1 VHADDFDGEILR
13 MSQRPV
19 MRVPVSLRTLLPAAS
34 FVGCADIR
42 VTDAVDCSQKCTT
55 QTLFAA
61 IPGSRV
67 DGITFVDDAIQHGA
81 NSLLVQR
88 PLPNVQVPQCVVP
101 NVRRAYSELCS
112 ALAGHPSRQLNL
124 IAVTGTNGK
133 TTVTWLI
140 RSIFETSGHRAGL
153 LGTIEYHNGVD
164 SAPSEM
170 TTPDSKL
177 LANWLNAMVARDTKY
192 AALEVSSHALDQDRI
207 AGTHFDAAIVTNI
220 TQDHFDYHHDAVHY
234 RESKAHMLDYLKP
247 NGLVVLNA
255 DDPESAALVDRL
267 GPDARW
273 VTFGLE
279 RSAHIW
285 ATILEESL
293 RGTRFRLHRGAESIE
308 ITTSL
313 VGRHNVSN
321 CLAAAA
327 AMERFD
333 ISLDEVK
340 AGIEALRFVPGR
352 LERVE
357 CGQPFD
363 VFIDYA
369 HTEDALRRCVGSLKR
384 LGRGRVI
391 CTVGAGG
398 DRDRSKRP
406 LIGRATSAA
415 DLAIITSDN
424 PRSEDPEQIIREIVS
439 GCGPVDHPPVIEPD
453 RGEAIRRALESAEA
467 GDCVLVAGKGH
478 EREQII
484 GNRRIPF
491 VDRDV
496 VRAILTERSHHAAAA
511 PCGA

>member
-1 VHADDFDGEILR
+1 
-13 MSQRPV
+13 MSQRFVPL
-19 MRVPVSLRTLLPAAS
+19 RVPVSLRTLLPAAS

-42 VTDAVDCSQKCTT
+42 VTDAVECSQKCAP

-61 IPGSRV
+61 IPGTHV
-67 DGITFVDDAIQHGA
+67 DGATFVDEAIQRGA

-88 PLPNVQVPQCVVP
+88 PLPTVEVPQCVVP
-101 NVRRAYSELCS
+101 NARRAYAELCS
-112 ALAGHPSRQLNL
+112 ALAGHPSRHLNL

-133 TTVTWLI
+133 TTVTWLV

-164 SAPSEM
+164 SAPSDM
-170 TTPDSKL
+170 TTPDSKT
-177 LANWLNAMVARDTKY
+177 LAHWLSTMVSRDTTH
-192 AALEVSSHALDQDRI
+192 AALEVSSHALDQDRT
-207 AGTHFDAAIVTNI
+207 AGTEFDAAVVTNI
-220 TQDHFDYHHDAVHY
+220 TQDHFDYHHDAAHY
-234 RESKAHMLDYLKP
+234 REAKARLLENLKP
-247 NGLVVLNA
+247 RGLAVLNA
-255 DDPESAALVDRL
+255 DDPESAALVNRL
-267 GPDARW
+267 PDGARW

-279 RSAHIW
+279 RPAQIW

-293 RGTRFRLHRGAESIE
+293 HGTRFRVHRGAETIE

-333 ISLDEVK
+333 VTLDEVK

-352 LERVE
+352 LERIE

-384 LGRGRVI
+384 LGRGRLI
-391 CTVGAGG
+391 CVVGAGG

-406 LIGRATSAA
+406 LIGRAASGAN
-415 DLAIITSDN
+415 LAIITSDN
-424 PRSEDPEQIIREIVS
+424 PRSEDPAQIIREIVS
-439 GCGPVDHPPVIEPD
+439 GCDSTDHPPIVEPD
-453 RGEAIRRALESAEA
+453 RAEAIRRALDSAEA

-496 VRAILTERSHHAAAA
+496 VRAILARRRQVAEAAH
-511 PCGA
+511 CGA

>member
-1 VHADDFDGEILR
+1 
-13 MSQRPV
+13 MSQRSALPL
-19 MRVPVSLRTLLPAAS
+19 RVPVSLRTLLPAAS

-42 VTDAVDCSQKCTT
+42 VTDAVDSSQKCTP

-61 IPGSRV
+61 IPGTHV
-67 DGITFVDDAIQHGA
+67 DGAAYAGEAIEHGA

-88 PLPNVQVPQCVVP
+88 PLPSVEVPQCVVP
-101 NVRRAYSELCS
+101 NVRRAYAELCS
-112 ALAGHPSRQLNL
+112 ALAGHPCRHLNL
-124 IAVTGTNGK
+124 IGVTGTNGK

-140 RSIFETSGHRAGL
+140 RSIFETSGRRAGL

-170 TTPDSKL
+170 TTPDSKN
-177 LANWLNAMVARDTKY
+177 LAHWLSAMVARGTTH

-207 AGTHFDAAIVTNI
+207 AGTQFDAAIVTNI
-220 TQDHFDYHHDAVHY
+220 TQDHFDYHHDAAHY
-234 RESKAHMLDYLKP
+234 RESKARILEYLKP
-247 NGLVVLNA
+247 QGLVVLNA
-255 DDPESAALVDRL
+255 DDPASASLADRL

-273 VTFGLE
+273 VTFGHE

-285 ATILEESL
+285 ATVLEESL
-293 RGTRFRLHRGAESIE
+293 RGTRFRVHRGAESIE

-321 CLAAAA
+321 CLAAVA

-333 ISLDEVK
+333 VSLEEVK

-391 CTVGAGG
+391 CTIGAGG

-406 LIGRATSAA
+406 LIGRAANHA

-424 PRSEDPEQIIREIVS
+424 PRSEDPDQIIREIVS
-439 GCGPVDHPPVIEPD
+439 GCDSREHPIVIEPD
-453 RGEAIRRALESAEA
+453 RGEAIRRALETAEP

-496 VRAILTERSHHAAAA
+496 VRAILNRRRQVAEAAH
-511 PCGA
+511 CGA